1 MKTGLVV
8 KSVDTQISDEE
19 LVLVNQYS
27 RKELSKDD
35 VYVFSVVLCDNDID
49 RDFERFTVESLFE
62 LEKLFVGKTGIFD
75 HDPKS
80 KNQTARIISC
90 KVENVDSKKTQ
101 TGDDYFRL
109 LARAYIPKTES
120 NQEVIDAIDSGIL
133 KEVSVGCA
141 VKENLCCLCSNDI
154 NSTKCNHIK
163 GEYYDKKLCY
173 SELKNVFDAYEFSFV
188 AVPAQKNAGV
198 IKAFQ
203 TKKEENVKMK
213 DVLSL
218 LSKGKDVTLKS
229 HQCESLSSY
238 INELV
243 QLAEDGLL
251 YKDELKKRAGAYM
264 CEFVRLDK
272 NTLSTIMDKLSVCE
286 LKALCDSYEKKSAN
300 KEQVQPQLMC
310 LHNNKKQKTNVK
322 NNQFTI

>member
-8 KSVDTQISDEE
+8 KSVDTQVSEKE
-19 LVLVNQYS
+19 LLLINQYT
-27 RKELSKDD
+27 RKELSEND

-90 KVENVDSKKTQ
+90 TVENVESKKTK

-109 LARAYIPKTES
+109 VARAYIPRNDSTS
-120 NQEVIDAIDSGIL
+120 DVIDAIDSGIL

-141 VKENLCCLCSNDI
+141 VKENLCSLCGHNI
-154 NSTKCNHIK
+154 NSVECNHVK
-163 GEYYDKKLCY
+163 GEYYNQKLCY

-188 AVPAQKNAGV
+188 AVPAQTGAGV
-198 IKAFQ
+198 IKAFSNR
-203 TKKEENVKMK
+203 KEENVKMK
-213 DVLSL
+213 DMLFSLSQ
-218 LSKGKDVTLKS
+218 GKDVTLKA
-229 HQCESLSSY
+229 HQCEVLSSY
-238 INELV
+238 IKELEA
-243 QLAEDGLL
+243 LSKDALS
-251 YKDELKKRAGAYM
+251 YKEELKKRAGAFM
-264 CEFVRLDK
+264 CEFVTIEK
-272 NTLSTIMDKLSVCE
+272 NTLKTILDKLSVCE
-286 LKALCDSYEKKSAN
+286 LKALCESYEKKSVN
-300 KEQVQPQLMC
+300 KEKVQPQLMC
-310 LHNNKKQKTNVK
+310 LHNNKKEKTNVK